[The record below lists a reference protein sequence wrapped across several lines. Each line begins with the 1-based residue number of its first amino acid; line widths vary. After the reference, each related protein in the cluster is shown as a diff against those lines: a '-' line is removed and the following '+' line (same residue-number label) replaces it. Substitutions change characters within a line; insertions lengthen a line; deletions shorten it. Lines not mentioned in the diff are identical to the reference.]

1 MIDMGDIYE
10 YSFIEMSK
18 YDEKFSMDT
27 SSVKRGGACIWIL
40 LRLGGRDVTGICR
53 SPAWHLLINH
63 LLIQC
68 PGLCHRITGHK
79 LAERSG

>member
-27 SSVKRGGACIWIL
+27 SSVKRGGACI
-40 LRLGGRDVTGICR
+40 
-53 SPAWHLLINH
+53 
-63 LLIQC
+63 
-68 PGLCHRITGHK
+68 
-79 LAERSG
+79 